1 MSLIIITVLNIG
13 INLGVVTWGSIITL
27 FSSFKR
33 NYYKWRYH
41 NAVQK
46 NAVEQKIKKAKAKT
60 QKNADEAAR
69 LLRI

>member
-33 NYYKWRYH
+33 NYYKRRYH
-41 NAVQK
+41 NAVRK
-46 NAVEQKIKKAKAKT
+46 NAVEQKIEKAKAKT